1 MNNPND
7 VRPLTSVF
15 TDRFFRFL
23 VLILLFVALLL
34 TQKNLILISILI
46 LTMFYASQLWSQ
58 YSVRE
63 VYYSFDAEKKKGFPG
78 ETISIQAKIYNQK
91 LLPIWIKLF
100 IPMDKSLLSTNNIEG
115 DCLCE
120 EFSLLWYDKFL
131 WQWNLKAQKRGC
143 YQIGPPHLET
153 GDIMGFFQQKRYLS
167 RTVVEI
173 IIYPRPVSLNFMS
186 TPIKELFGKTGND
199 HPVKDPVY
207 PIATREYQH
216 GDPAKFIHWKASA
229 RYNHLQSKIFDS
241 STQRKT
247 LLIVDISSFQKEKRE
262 EPFEK
267 TLEVL
272 AAMLLEFDRQGSPYS
287 IISNGKISG
296 NNFTPNL
303 PFGTGPEQLAR
314 AMEFLARLTREENYP
329 QEKILFNGF
338 DIPAGTGCLYCA
350 YSINKKIIQISQFLK
365 KQSIPVYFLVTKA
378 SYAGRNGSIALSFL
392 DEIYGEV
399 IDFTDTDSKD
409 RITRIIN

>member
-15 TDRFFRFL
+15 TDQFFRFL

-46 LTMFYASQLWSQ
+46 LTMFYASQLWSH

-100 IPMDKSLLSTNNIEG
+100 IPMDKSLLSTNNIED

-167 RTVVEI
+167 HSAVEV
-173 IIYPRPVSLNFMS
+173 IIYPRPVSLNFLS

-207 PIATREYQH
+207 PIATRDYQH
-216 GDPAKFIHWKASA
+216 GEPSKFIHWKASA

-247 LLIVDISSFQKEKRE
+247 LLIIDVGSFQKKNQEGL
-262 EPFEK
+262 FERI
-267 TLEVL
+267 LEV
-272 AAMLLEFDRQGSPYS
+272 AGAMLLEFDRQGNPYS
-287 IISNGKISG
+287 LVSNGKITG
-296 NNFTPNL
+296 NNMFANL
-303 PFGTGPEQLAR
+303 PFATGPEQLSM
-314 AMEFLARLTREENYP
+314 AMEFLARLTMEEPYP
-329 QEKILFNGF
+329 LEKILFNGF
-338 DIPAGTGCLYCA
+338 DIPAGAGCLYCS
-350 YSINKKIIQISQFLK
+350 YKVNKSIIQISQFLK
-365 KQSIPVYFLVTKA
+365 KHGIPVYFLMAKA
-378 SYAGRNGSIALSFL
+378 SYAGRTGSIPLSLL

-399 IDFTDTDSKD
+399 IDFTEVDSKM
-409 RITRIIN
+409 